1 MKDVSGDVSPPRYL
15 TRRFTREVANKRG
28 RRRRQEEGKETTG
41 VPIKAETIQVLAR
54 WPTSGFET
62 EALFAMHLRYTRERK
77 RRGCEKG
84 KGTKESRT
92 NDVDNNDSGIT
103 NSGSLF
109 V

>member
-1 MKDVSGDVSPPRYL
+1 MKDVSGDVSPPRYPDSAL
-15 TRRFTREVANKRG
+15 YARSREQTG